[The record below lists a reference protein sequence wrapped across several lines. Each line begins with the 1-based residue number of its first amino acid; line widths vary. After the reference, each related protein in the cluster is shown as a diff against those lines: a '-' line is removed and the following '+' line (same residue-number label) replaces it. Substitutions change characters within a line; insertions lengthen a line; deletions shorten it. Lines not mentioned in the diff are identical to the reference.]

1 MEQEY
6 KRQILTYVLYFKNEA
21 LNNDCQRDIY
31 DTFVERHSFKFPSFP
46 LPEDREESLF
56 SKLANSETER
66 YLGTRE
72 PAVKK
77 ALLEYIRTRLDDFAS
92 DTEVYKEVKARGAEE
107 VALAIYYF
115 AVDYA
120 SQTRVEKSGVL
131 VEVGE
136 DGRYYPLEGRER
148 ANALQVLRAYYC
160 PFQDR
165 KETLSIYEPY
175 EREVVLNAP
184 EIITVVDTTIAK
196 AIAFPDAHYKEYLD
210 EQARAL

>member
-6 KRQILTYVLYFKNEA
+6 KGQILTYVLYFKNEV
-21 LNNDCQRDIY
+21 LNTDCQRDIY
-31 DTFVERHSFKFPSFP
+31 DTFLDRYSIKLPSFP
-46 LPEDREESLF
+46 LPEERKESLF
-56 SKLANSETER
+56 SQLVNSETER

-72 PAVKK
+72 PAVRK
-77 ALLEYIRTRLDDFAS
+77 ALLEYIRTRLENFAS
-92 DTEVYKEVKARGAEE
+92 DTEIYKEIKAKGLEA

-115 AVDYA
+115 AVGYA
-120 SQTRVEKSGVL
+120 SHTRGEKSGVL

-136 DGRYYPLEGRER
+136 DGRYYPLEGKER
-148 ANALQVLRAYYC
+148 ANALQVLREFYC
-160 PFQDR
+160 PFKDR
-165 KETLSIYEPY
+165 KETLAIYEPY